1 MVVVVPT
8 GSSSGAAVMETA
20 KVLPPPPPTTQMVV
34 LPTLLAPREGSR
46 DPPLLLLGASVRA
59 TKSLEIIEGS
69 LVAIGEAVAIARASI
84 TWEMLP
90 FGTVILILF

>member
-1 MVVVVPT
+1 MV
-8 GSSSGAAVMETA
+8 
-20 KVLPPPPPTTQMVV
+20 K
-34 LPTLLAPREGSR
+34 
-46 DPPLLLLGASVRA
+46 GASVRA